1 MTILVRKALI
11 VDPQSPLHNSVSDIF
26 IKDGI
31 IATIAENITVNA
43 DVVIAEKDLMLSP
56 GWVDL
61 FSNFNDPGFEHRET
75 LETGANAAAAG
86 GFTQVFV
93 VPNTN
98 PVIDSKGQVEYI
110 VQKSKELPVT
120 ISPLGAVTKKCEGK
134 ELAEMYDMRNS
145 GAVAFSDGIVP
156 VQNAGLL
163 LKVLQYVKALD
174 AIIIQVPVEKNL
186 SFGLMNEG
194 IVSTRMGLPGI
205 PALAEELAIKRDI
218 ELVRYTES
226 KIHFT
231 GVSTAK
237 SIELIRA
244 AKAEGLNITCSVTPY
259 HLYFSDDDINYYDTN
274 LKVSP
279 PVRTKDDVAAIKQ
292 AVVDGDI
299 DCIATHHFPHHADNK
314 VVEFEY
320 AKDGMIGLETCFGI
334 INKALPELKNEKLV
348 ELMSLNARKITGIE
362 TNSII
367 VGSKAELSLF
377 NREQNYTFE
386 AKHIKSR
393 SANTPLIGHELKG
406 KVIGTIHKGK
416 LHSDKYQ

>member
-11 VDPQSPLHNSVSDIF
+11 VDPHSPFNNSILDIL
-26 IKDGI
+26 IKDGVI
-31 IATIAENITVNA
+31 NQIAEGISGEA
-43 DVVIAEKDLMLSP
+43 DIAVDEENLMVSP

-75 LETGANAAAAG
+75 LESGADAAASG

-93 VPNTN
+93 IPNTN

-110 VQKSKELPVT
+110 IQKSKELPVT

-145 GAVAFSDGIVP
+145 GAVAFSDGIYP

-163 LKVLQYVKALD
+163 LKALQYVKAFNGTV
-174 AIIIQVPVEKNL
+174 IQVPVEKNIAAH
-186 SFGLMNEG
+186 GLMHEG

-205 PALAEELAIKRDI
+205 PVLAEELAIKRDI
-218 ELVRYTES
+218 ELVRYTGS

-231 GVSTAK
+231 GISTVK
-237 SIELIRA
+237 SVELIKA

-259 HLYFSDDDINYYDTN
+259 HLYFSDEDLKGYDTN

-279 PVRTKDDVAAIKQ
+279 PLRTKDDVAALRQ

-299 DCIATHHFPHHADNK
+299 DCIATHHFPHHTDNK
-314 VVEFEY
+314 IVEFEY

-334 INKALPELKNEKLV
+334 INAALPGLKNEKLL
-348 ELMSLNARKITGIE
+348 ELMSLNARIITGIE
-362 TNSII
+362 SCSIAI
-367 VGSKAELSLF
+367 GSKAELSLF

-393 SANTPLIGHELKG
+393 SLNSPLLGHELTG
-406 KVIGTIHKGK
+406 RVIGTINKGK
-416 LHSDKYQ
+416 LHLN